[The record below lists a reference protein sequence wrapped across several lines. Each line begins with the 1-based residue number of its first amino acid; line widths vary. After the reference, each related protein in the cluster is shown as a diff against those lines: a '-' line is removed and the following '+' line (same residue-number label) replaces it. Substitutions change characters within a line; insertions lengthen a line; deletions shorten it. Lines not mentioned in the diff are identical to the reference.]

1 MIGALALIGHQS
13 MGSCAGLIVCINVG
27 LRGILLPE
35 APKGEVVTVGV
46 ALYSISNS
54 FSFSGVSKWYLRVRA

>member
-27 LRGILLPE
+27 VCGILLPE

-46 ALYSISNS
+46 AL
-54 FSFSGVSKWYLRVRA
+54 V